1 MMMLTI
7 QKNEVDKTQKMR
19 EFLCYQFPQQAV
31 KLLDL
36 DREWKHGWS
45 IELKPLKTKRS
56 RPQENYYRKWCNGFA
71 KFCGLTP
78 DEMHDELLCQCYGSE
93 EVETKFGVVRRPVK
107 RSNDATRGD
116 YSDLIETLCRVAAE
130 MGYDVPPPEITE

>member
-19 EFLCYQFPQQAV
+19 ELVQQLPQQAV
-31 KLLDL
+31 QLLDL

-56 RPQENYYRKWCNGFA
+56 RPW
-71 KFCGLTP
+71 
-78 DEMHDELLCQCYGSE
+78 
-93 EVETKFGVVRRPVK
+93 
-107 RSNDATRGD
+107 
-116 YSDLIETLCRVAAE
+116 
-130 MGYDVPPPEITE
+130 